1 MERVTKME
9 GLISW
14 FKWVFKGEQ
23 EEKKKVSPLH
33 ERRKYRR
40 IPSNMVVTSY
50 KIPDYRTITKDI
62 SFGGIRLS
70 LSSPIPK
77 GETVELTL
85 EIDSKFGRRNLR
97 LKGEVVWVKR
107 VSPRKYEAG
116 LKFVELSEPQK
127 NALRTLLREL
137 VARRNVWE
145 KRIEFK

>member
-1 MERVTKME
+1 ME

-14 FKWVFKGEQ
+14 FKWVFKGKQ
-23 EEKKKVSPLH
+23 EEQRKSMPSH
-33 ERRKYRR
+33 ERRRYRR

-50 KIPDYRTITKDI
+50 KLPDYRTITKDI

-77 GETVELTL
+77 GETVELSIEVDTQL
-85 EIDSKFGRRNLR
+85 GRRELK

-127 NALRTLLREL
+127 NALRILLREL

-145 KRIEFK
+145 KRIEFR